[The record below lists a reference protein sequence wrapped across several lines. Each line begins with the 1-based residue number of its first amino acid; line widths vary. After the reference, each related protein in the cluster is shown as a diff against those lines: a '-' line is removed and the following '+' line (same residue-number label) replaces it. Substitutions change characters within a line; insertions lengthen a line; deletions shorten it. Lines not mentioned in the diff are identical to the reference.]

1 MKRIMLLYYIP
12 EFILFYLFKLV
23 QANFFMAYIILSP
36 KMKTRP
42 GFIEFSLKIKSSAGL
57 LLFSN
62 LMSMTPGT
70 LSEDISDDRKMMQ
83 IHVLFKG
90 DEQKIL
96 SEIENIQKRIQ
107 RLIGYLR

>member
-12 EFILFYLFKLV
+12 EFIQFYLFKLV
-23 QANFFMAYIILSP
+23 QSNFYMAYIILSP

-42 GFIEFSLKIKSSAGL
+42 GFIEFPLKIKSSAGL

-62 LMSMTPGT
+62 LISMTPGT

-83 IHVLFKG
+83 IHVLFQK
-90 DEQKIL
+90 DEQKII

-107 RLIGYLR
+107 RLIV

>member
-12 EFILFYLFKLV
+12 EFIVFYLFKLV
-23 QANFFMAYIILSP
+23 QSNFYMAYIILSP
-36 KMKTRP
+36 KMKTHP
-42 GFIEFSLKIKSSAGL
+42 GFIGFPLTFNSSAGL

-62 LMSMTPGT
+62 LISMTPGT

-83 IHVLFKG
+83 IHVLFQE
-90 DEQKIL
+90 DEQKII

-107 RLIGYLR
+107 RLIV